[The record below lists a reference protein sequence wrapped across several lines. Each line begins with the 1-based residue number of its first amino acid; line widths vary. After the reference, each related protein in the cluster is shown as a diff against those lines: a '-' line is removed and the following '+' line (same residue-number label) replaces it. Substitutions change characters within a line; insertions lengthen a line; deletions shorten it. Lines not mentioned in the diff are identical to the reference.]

1 MRVFR
6 KVVAAG
12 LLLSASA
19 ATFAQA
25 GGPADQRCS
34 ATQLQQLG
42 AQLGVARFTQTET
55 GVVVSAAC
63 KVWPKDTSKAIVAVA
78 YATKDEDKKGFVVA
92 VTDVA
97 TGKVV
102 NLHRELVQED
112 AAMEF
117 RESSLRIDTARYDLA
132 SGVRAFAVDME
143 SGGPG
148 SSCPDGGQGPMRS
161 LYVQQGEKL
170 QKVLDGLDMAPWQFV
185 SGGPAMCLGA
195 GADKVVT
202 VVEEFP
208 ASIGMATTSTNGFAD
223 LNITLQSKLDNG
235 AKSKRK
241 PFQFTLK
248 FDGKQY
254 PTEAM
259 DKAYWTWRDAP
270 R

>member
-1 MRVFR
+1 MRGIQ
-6 KVVAAG
+6 KAVVAS
-12 LLLSASA
+12 LFFSASV

-25 GGPADQRCS
+25 GGAAAQKCS

-63 KVWPKDTSKAIVAVA
+63 KVWPKDASKAIVAVA
-78 YATKDEDKKGFVVA
+78 YATKEEDKKGLVVA

-97 TGKVV
+97 TGKLV
-102 NLHRELVQED
+102 NLHRELFQED

-132 SGVRAFAVDME
+132 PGVRAFAVDMQ

-148 SSCPDGGQGPMRS
+148 ASCPDGGQGPVRS
-161 LYVQQGEKL
+161 LFVQQGEKL
-170 QKVLDGLDMAPWQFV
+170 QKVLDGLDMAPWHFV
-185 SGGPAMCLGA
+185 SGGPAMCVG
-195 GADKVVT
+195 DKEVT

-208 ASIGMATTSTNGFAD
+208 ASIDIADSSTNGFAD
-223 LNITLQSKLDNG
+223 LIIKMVSKLDNG

-241 PFQFTLK
+241 AFQYTLK

-254 PTEAM
+254 PVETMHAAFL
-259 DKAYWTWRDAP
+259 KWRE
-270 R
+270 